1 MSRFDEY
8 RDRFP
13 NARLA
18 RYSPEARQTIR
29 PVLRGAIRSNPVH
42 HEQTNRGE
50 YHGNDSR

>member
-18 RYSPEARQTIR
+18 RSKSG
-29 PVLRGAIRSNPVH
+29 VLEVALHTDGGVLAFN
-42 HEQTNRGE
+42 G
-50 YHGNDSR
+50 